1 MQTQG
6 KDVAL
11 RGLTD
16 GFREGVEIAHADRL
30 VAFADAVVVRDEARI
45 AAARAALLPL
55 LGGAG
60 VIDAAATVAAF
71 HGFVRIADAI
81 GIPHYAPPTGD
92 DLSGLR
98 EEAGVNGF
106 YRELAAEDMRGP
118 ATD

>member
-11 RGLTD
+11 RGLSD

-30 VAFADAVVVRDEARI
+30 VAFADAVVAREAARI
-45 AAARAALLPL
+45 TATREALLPL
-55 LGGAG
+55 LGSAG

-81 GIPHYAPPTGD
+81 GIPHYSPPTGD

-106 YRELAAEDMRGP
+106 YREQAAELRR
-118 ATD
+118 